1 MKKIFIITLALAML
15 LSCCA
20 CSNVNNTNN
29 VQGDIPSANDS
40 SNSLPGSKHPLT
52 SETPM
57 EQRPPISNAGGMDAS
72 EKKPFDR
79 NDPRKKYLEEKYGV
93 TAYLVSEKQ
102 PGSIYSIFALE
113 GYEGTFQLFA
123 KEDLI
128 ATGAPEELI
137 TADYTDNAYFTVA
150 YVEIYEYFAQAVKAS
165 GVTVDRMIIK
175 PRTGNVNTYD
185 PNKSF
190 AECLANASKKRFEIR
205 LYGEFGTDGEACT
218 KLFMELQKLDF
229 TGTVSFYNI
238 LKDISDLT
246 NDDLMDYMTSK
257 DYVEDAFPMQ
267 QIK

>member
-1 MKKIFIITLALAML
+1 MKKILLITLALLML
-15 LSCCA
+15 LGCVA
-20 CSNVNNTNN
+20 CSNTPDNNGSTPNK
-29 VQGDIPSANDS
+29 ND
-40 SNSLPGSKHPLT
+40 NSGLLAGSKHPLT

-57 EQRPPISNAGGMDAS
+57 EKRPPVAQSGGMDAS
-72 EKKPFDR
+72 EKKPFDK

-128 ATGAPEELI
+128 AIGTPEELI

-150 YVEIYEYFAQAVKAS
+150 YVEIYEYFARAIEAS
-165 GVTVDRMIIK
+165 GITVDRMIIK
-175 PRTGNVNTYD
+175 QRTGNVNPYD

-190 AECLANASKKRFEIR
+190 TECLASAPNGAKRFEIC

-218 KLFMELQKLDF
+218 KLFMALQELDF
-229 TGTVSFYNI
+229 TGRVSFYNV
-238 LKDISDLT
+238 LKDISNLT
-246 NDDLMDYMTSK
+246 NDDLMDSNTAK
-257 DYVEDAFPMQ
+257 DYVVSSYPMQ
-267 QIK
+267 QVK

>member
-1 MKKIFIITLALAML
+1 MKRIFIIVLVMMML
-15 LSCCA
+15 LSCVA
-20 CSNVNNTNN
+20 CSDTNN
-29 VQGDIPSANDS
+29 NDAETG
-40 SNSLPGSKHPLT
+40 NSTPLAGSKHPLT

-57 EQRPPISNAGGMDAS
+57 EQRPPVSQVGGMNAS
-72 EKKPFDR
+72 EKKPFDK

-128 ATGAPEELI
+128 ATGASEESI
-137 TADYTDNAYFTVA
+137 TTDYTDNAYSTVA
-150 YVEIYEYFAQAVKAS
+150 YVEIYEYFAQAIEAS

-175 PRTGNVNTYD
+175 HKTGNINPYD

-190 AECLANASKKRFEIR
+190 TECLASAPMRAKRFEIH
-205 LYGEFGTDGEACT
+205 LYGEFGIDGEACT
-218 KLFMELQKLDF
+218 KLFMALQELDF
-229 TGTVSFYNI
+229 TGWVSFYNI
-238 LKDISDLT
+238 SKDISGLT

-257 DYVEDAFPMQ
+257 DYVATAFPMQ

>member
-1 MKKIFIITLALAML
+1 MGKIIIFLLAMMML
-15 LSCCA
+15 ISCCA
-20 CSNVNNTNN
+20 CSN
-29 VQGDIPSANDS
+29 ANDS

-57 EQRPPISNAGGMDAS
+57 EQRPLISKVGGMDTS
-72 EKKPFDR
+72 EKKPFDK

-93 TAYLVSEKQ
+93 VAYLVSEKQ
-102 PGSIYSIFALE
+102 QGSIYSIFALE

-128 ATGAPEELI
+128 AIGTPEESI

-175 PRTGNVNTYD
+175 PRTRNVNTYD
-185 PNKSF
+185 PDKSF
-190 AECLANASKKRFEIR
+190 VECLANASYKQFDIC
-205 LYGEFGTDGEACT
+205 LYGEFGTDGKACT
-218 KLFMELQKLDF
+218 KLLTELQKLDF
-229 TGTVSFYNI
+229 TGTASFYNI
-238 LKDISDLT
+238 LKDISNLT
-246 NDDLMDYMTSK
+246 NDDLMDYKTSK
-257 DYVEDAFPMQ
+257 DYVETAFPMQ